1 MIHFT
6 LINTLIIIHRMIIF
20 YQQKINEISIKL
32 QVNTIVNRE
41 YP

>member
-6 LINTLIIIHRMIIF
+6 LINTLIIIHRKIIL
-20 YQQKINEISIKL
+20 YQQTINEISIKL
-32 QVNTIVNRE
+32 QVDSIVNRE

>member
-6 LINTLIIIHRMIIF
+6 LINTLMIIHRMIIL